1 MLARS
6 EANKEVQV
14 ASPIV
19 GRRLLAAD
27 LRRHRLESGRT
38 IEEVAAHL
46 ECSPAKVSRMETGI
60 VKVGPQDLRAVLELY
75 GVGGAARDAL
85 FSLVRQARV
94 RGWWEAYADVVP
106 PSSVRFF
113 GLEDGA
119 ELIAQHV
126 TSLVPGL
133 LQTEGYI
140 RALVGSVAGIDPAIV
155 DRRVELRL
163 RRSALLDRP
172 EPPELDVLLDEAVLR
187 RVIGG
192 REVFAGQL
200 RHLLAVADRPSV
212 SLRVIEFDS
221 PVHPAVGI
229 TFTMFR
235 FAGDPTGVVF
245 REQLDANAFLDEP
258 DAVAGYQASL
268 TTAAAVA
275 AGPDRTRELLAARLA
290 EVDQ

>member
-75 GVGGAARDAL
+75 GVDGDARDAL
-85 FSLVRQARV
+85 FDLVRQARV

-119 ELIAQHV
+119 DLIAQHV

-163 RRSALLDRP
+163 RRAALLDRP
-172 EPPELDVLLDEAVLR
+172 EPPKLDVLLDEAVLR

-212 SLRVIEFDS
+212 SLRVIEFDA

-235 FAGDPTGVVF
+235 FVGDPTGVVF

-258 DAVAGYQASL
+258 DAVAGYHVSL
-268 TTAAAVA
+268 TAAAAVA
-275 AGPDRTRELLAARLA
+275 AGPGRTRELLAARLA